1 MSGPGGP
8 SFLLFCR
15 SVSCLF
21 ATYPPLGVV
30 LVAFLH
36 LLSISDWVYIFSVSL
51 DNSFGPD
58 LPYQVGCRLR
68 IFSLSVGF
76 SASCSWKLL
85 YYPEVVHTFQADV
98 DYMCTGES
106 KERQLQFTN
115 GLC

>member
-1 MSGPGGP
+1 MAMGRYPLKPLPFEFSGRLFSFSRAPLQSGPGGL

-21 ATYPPLGVV
+21 ATYPPLGIV

-68 IFSLSVGF
+68 IFPLSVGFLF
-76 SASCSWKLL
+76 SASCS
-85 YYPEVVHTFQADV
+85 
-98 DYMCTGES
+98 
-106 KERQLQFTN
+106 
-115 GLC
+115 